1 MTLTVARS
9 PCVFFASS
17 DALVSRSNA
26 LLAARSSQL
35 HGASSREVN
44 LPQEW
49 TY

>member
-1 MTLTVARS
+1 MINSIFAI
-9 PCVFFASS
+9 FFPDSS

-26 LLAARSSQL
+26 LLASRSSQVP
-35 HGASSREVN
+35 GAAAREVN